1 MKKEDLYHNLYMD
14 IAWRLSK
21 MSYCHRR
28 KVGALIVKDNRIISM
43 GWNGMPS
50 GDLND
55 CEEDGVTKPEVL
67 HAEANAIAKLT
78 LSSETA
84 LNGALYITTSPCME
98 CSKLIFQS
106 GIRQVVYAD
115 PYTSLTGIEFLV
127 RKGIMV
133 KIVNT
138 EEHND

>member
-1 MKKEDLYHNLYMD
+1 MKKEDLYNNLYMD
-14 IAWRLSK
+14 IAKRLSN

-28 KVGALIVKDNRIISM
+28 KVGALIVKENRIISM
-43 GWNGMPS
+43 GWNGTPA
-50 GDLND
+50 GDSND
-55 CEEDGVTKPEVL
+55 CEEDGITKPEVL

-106 GIRQVVYAD
+106 GIQQVFYAD
-115 PYTSLTGIEFLV
+115 QYTSLTGIEFLI

-133 KIVNT
+133 KIVNYK
-138 EEHND
+138 EQND